1 MSAHIHKGTS
11 ISSSTVLYVWP
22 CVCTSLR
29 MTLWQTHLRIVAY
42 SSDAAILH
50 KLWVYSLS
58 LCISFLRN
66 LSTCWEAVLYV
77 FVSRCP
83 CSVGWDSGVF
93 FFKLSR
99 KTFPLLL
106 LTSPHEDWVWI
117 QFYFTGANSRCT
129 WWQIRLAT
137 VFVLQKTPPL
147 YLEQPPE
154 VPLRVNQ

>member
-1 MSAHIHKGTS
+1 MSAHIHTYTKGLAS
-11 ISSSTVLYVWP
+11 LALLYCMYDRV

-117 QFYFTGANSRCT
+117 LCSVNPILFHRCKFQVHVVT
-129 WWQIRLAT
+129 NRTSCCLCVTKRL
-137 VFVLQKTPPL
+137 PL
-147 YLEQPPE
+147 ST
-154 VPLRVNQ
+154 